1 MSERLPSVRPDDVIR
16 ALKREGWEIKRR
28 RGSHVVL
35 RRRGH
40 PLLVTVPMH
49 RRDVPKGTLRAI
61 ITDAGMTVEEFVKLL

>member
-16 ALKREGWEIKRR
+16 ALERAGWEIKRQ

-35 RRRGH
+35 RKAGH

-49 RRDVPKGTLRAI
+49 RHDVPKGTLRDI
-61 ITDAGMTVEEFVKLL
+61 IKDAGITVAEFVRLL